1 MKIHLPVAAAIFI
14 ATSATLF
21 AQEVRRAVPATPT
34 PNPFNAP
41 RALPVNPATPQPTLS
56 QQSILNQRIPTQP
69 SAESKR
75 DSASSGSAAEPDDN
89 TKNRVANDEIRLAPN
104 GNVEGENAAD
114 PAKAQLA
121 IADGLYVRKLYDLAA
136 PEYEKY
142 LGQYPSESARPS
154 AMYRLADCYSKLGQD
169 APAINTY
176 RMLISE
182 IGTGEF
188 VGSAAFRLASRAFD
202 QKEFQTA
209 APLYAKA
216 YDNAKSAEIK
226 ITARYYQGKC
236 LELTNKKSEAKTAYE
251 EVARTK
257 ENNPYRDA
265 ARLSVA
271 YFALESNQREQ
282 AFDLFES
289 LGTDAVKPVVKAEA
303 MTRAGILAED
313 LKKRDRAEQLFKS
326 TIALNAEGKW
336 KQIAQLELMKLEYDS
351 DKFSQ
356 ILDSYAKNLNAL
368 GDDTKPGVLL
378 IVANSYRQMGKHAKA
393 LDIYNQLIRQYSAT
407 PEAVDARYQRLLS
420 LDQLRDP
427 SLAKEVDTYLATGPA
442 RDRADKAK
450 LLKAQA
456 LVQQNDFA
464 LAAKLYLE
472 LVNSSLPDAYKAD
485 CYYAAGYAFSQIQDK
500 ERSIQAFSGLI
511 DHFPNYKNVSKAL
524 LKRALLYQETKNYSA
539 ALKDFSTIIQS
550 NGNSEERETA
560 LLQKALTLGQ
570 QGEYAAMNDTFHQL
584 LKEFPN
590 SPGAAQASY
599 WIGWTAFDQ
608 KRYADAVAPLIDARK
623 RNPTEYDEK
632 VTLRLIYCY
641 QTLNQSSDT
650 AREVDN
656 FVKNDP
662 KRISLVADACRWLGG
677 VFYDGKQYDG
687 AAKYLDLIAK
697 NLDKTAFDKMVWLTL
712 ANSQN
717 QLQSFPAAISA
728 AQTYLEQA
736 TDPTDRARGFI
747 ALSSAQLGAKQFDD
761 ATKAAEQALNLQ
773 PEGRL
778 NAEARMC
785 VGEIEFAR
793 GNYENAAKSYLSVAV
808 LYEDPEVTP
817 RALEKAYHAFQQ
829 AGNQDQA
836 TKTLSELKTRFPNY
850 LAKTPAAG

>member
-1 MKIHLPVAAAIFI
+1 MKIRFLVVPAIF
-14 ATSATLF
+14 AVALTTSF

-34 PNPFNAP
+34 PSPANVP

-89 TKNRVANDEIRLAPN
+89 TKSRVANDEIRLAPN
-104 GNVEGENAAD
+104 GTAEGQNAAD

-142 LGQYPSESARPS
+142 LGQYSGDSSRPS
-154 AMYRLADCYSKLGQD
+154 AMYRLADCYSKLGQE
-169 APAINTY
+169 APATSTY
-176 RMLISE
+176 RLLITE
-182 IGTGEF
+182 IGSGEF
-188 VGSAAFRLASRAFD
+188 VGSAAFRLGSRAFD
-202 QKEFQTA
+202 QKDFQSA

-216 YDNAKSAEIK
+216 YENAKSSEVK
-226 ITARYYQGKC
+226 ITARYYQAKC
-236 LELTNKKSEAKTAYE
+236 LELTNKKNEAKSVYE
-251 EVARTK
+251 EVARTREK
-257 ENNPYRDA
+257 NPYRDA

-282 AFDLFES
+282 AFQLFED
-289 LGTDAVKPVVKAEA
+289 LGGDATKPVVKAEA

-336 KQIAQLELMKLEYDS
+336 KQIAQLELMKLEYDG

-356 ILDSYAKNLNAL
+356 ILDSYTKNLNAL
-368 GDDTKPGVLL
+368 GDETKPGVLL
-378 IVANSYRQMGKHAKA
+378 IVGNSYRQIGKHQKA
-393 LDIYNQLIRQYSAT
+393 LEVYNQLIRQYSAT
-407 PEAVDARYQRLLS
+407 SEAADARYQRLLS

-427 SLAKEVDTYLATGPA
+427 SLAKEVDSYLATGPA
-442 RDRADKAK
+442 RDRTDKAK

-456 LVQQNDFA
+456 LVQQNEFA

-472 LVNSSLPDAYKAD
+472 LVNSSLPDGYKAD

-500 ERSIQAFSGLI
+500 ERAIQAFSGLI
-511 DHFPNYKNVSKAL
+511 EHFPTYKNVSKAL
-524 LKRALLYQETKNYSA
+524 LKRALLYQETKNYHA
-539 ALKDFSTIIQS
+539 ALQDFSAIIQS
-550 NGNSEERETA
+550 YGDSDERETA
-560 LLQKALTLGQ
+560 LLQEALTLGQ
-570 QGEYAAMNDTFHQL
+570 QGEYAEMNNTFQQL

-590 SPGAAQASY
+590 SAGAAQASY

-608 KRYADAVAPLIDARK
+608 KRYADAIAPLIDARR
-623 RNPTEYDEK
+623 RNPSEYDEK
-632 VTLRLIYCY
+632 VGLRLIYCY
-641 QTLNQSSDT
+641 QTLNQAPDV

-656 FVKNDP
+656 FVKGDS
-662 KRISLVADACRWLGG
+662 KRISVVADACRWLGG
-677 VFYDGKQYDG
+677 VFYDAKQYPG
-687 AAKYLDLIAK
+687 AAKYLSLITN
-697 NLDKTAFDKMVWLTL
+697 NLDKTAFDKLVWLTL

-717 QLQSFPAAISA
+717 QLQAFPEAVSA
-728 AQTYLEQA
+728 ANNYLEQA
-736 TDPTDRARGFI
+736 TDPADRARGFV
-747 ALSSAQLGAKQFDD
+747 ALSSAQLGAKRFDD
-761 ATKAAEQALNLQ
+761 ATKAAEQALTLQ

-785 VGEIEFAR
+785 VGEVEFAR

-817 RALEKAYHAFQQ
+817 RALEKAYQAFQQ

-836 TKTLSELKTRFPNY
+836 SKTLSELKTRFPNY
-850 LAKTPAAG
+850 LTKTPTAG

>member
-1 MKIHLPVAAAIFI
+1 MKTSFPVVCAIFMGTL
-14 ATSATLF
+14 ATSS
-21 AQEVRRAVPATPT
+21 AQEVRRAAPATPT

-41 RALPVNPATPQPTLS
+41 RALPVSPATPQPTLS

-75 DSASSGSAAEPDDN
+75 DTTSSGSAAEPDDN
-89 TKNRVANDEIRLAPN
+89 TKSRVANDEIRLAPN
-104 GNVEGENAAD
+104 RTGDEQNASD

-142 LGQYPSESARPS
+142 LGQYPGDASRPS

-169 APAINTY
+169 VPAISTY

-202 QKEFQTA
+202 QKEFQSA

-216 YDNAKSAEIK
+216 YENAKSTEIK

-236 LELTNKKSEAKTAYE
+236 LELTNKKNDAKTAYE

-271 YFALESNQREQ
+271 YFALESNQKEQ
-282 AFDLFES
+282 AFGLFES
-289 LGTDAVKPVVKAEA
+289 LGVDAAKPVVKAEA

-368 GDDTKPGVLL
+368 GEETKPGVLL
-378 IVANSYRQMGKHAKA
+378 IVANSYRQMGKHQKA
-393 LDIYNQLIRQYSAT
+393 LEIYNQLVRQYSAT
-407 PEAVDARYQRLLS
+407 PEATDARYQRLLC

-550 NGNSEERETA
+550 PGSSEERETA
-560 LLQKALTLGQ
+560 LVQKALTLGQ
-570 QGEYAAMNDTFHQL
+570 QGDYGAMNDTFQQL

-590 SPGAAQASY
+590 SPAAAQASY

-623 RNPTEYDEK
+623 RNPAEYDEK
-632 VTLRLIYCY
+632 VALRLIYCY
-641 QTLNQSSDT
+641 QTLNKPSDV
-650 AREVDN
+650 AREIDN
-656 FVKNDP
+656 FVKDDP

-677 VFYDGKQYDG
+677 VFYDAKQYDG
-687 AAKYLDLIAK
+687 AAKYLGLIAK
-697 NLDKTAFDKMVWLTL
+697 NLDKTALDKVVWLTL

-717 QLQSFPAAISA
+717 QLQAFSEAIPAAK
-728 AQTYLEQA
+728 TYLEQA
-736 TDPTDRARGFI
+736 ADPVDRARGFI

-778 NAEARMC
+778 NAEARMS

-836 TKTLSELKTRFPNY
+836 SKTLSELKARFPNY

>member
-1 MKIHLPVAAAIFI
+1 MKTSFPVVCAIFMGTL
-14 ATSATLF
+14 ATSS
-21 AQEVRRAVPATPT
+21 AQEVRRAAPATPT

-41 RALPVNPATPQPTLS
+41 RALPVSPATPQPTLS

-75 DSASSGSAAEPDDN
+75 DTTSSGSAAEPDDN
-89 TKNRVANDEIRLAPN
+89 TKSRVANDEIRLAPN
-104 GNVEGENAAD
+104 RTGDEQNASD

-142 LGQYPSESARPS
+142 LGQYPGDASLPS

-169 APAINTY
+169 VPAISTY

-202 QKEFQTA
+202 QKEFQSA

-216 YDNAKSAEIK
+216 YENAKSTEIK

-236 LELTNKKSEAKTAYE
+236 LELTNKKNDAKTAYE

-271 YFALESNQREQ
+271 YFALESNQKEQ
-282 AFDLFES
+282 AFGLFES
-289 LGTDAVKPVVKAEA
+289 LGVDAAKPVVKAEA

-368 GDDTKPGVLL
+368 GEETKPGVLL
-378 IVANSYRQMGKHAKA
+378 IVANSYRQMGKHQKA
-393 LDIYNQLIRQYSAT
+393 LEIYNQLVRQYSAT
-407 PEAVDARYQRLLS
+407 PEATDARYQRLLC

-550 NGNSEERETA
+550 PGSSEERETA
-560 LLQKALTLGQ
+560 LVQKALTLGQ
-570 QGEYAAMNDTFHQL
+570 QGDYGAMNDTFQQL

-590 SPGAAQASY
+590 SPAAAQASY

-623 RNPTEYDEK
+623 RNPAEYDEK
-632 VTLRLIYCY
+632 VALRLIYCY
-641 QTLNQSSDT
+641 QTLNKPSDV
-650 AREVDN
+650 AREIDN
-656 FVKNDP
+656 FVKDDP

-677 VFYDGKQYDG
+677 VFYDAKQYDG
-687 AAKYLDLIAK
+687 AAKYLGLIAK
-697 NLDKTAFDKMVWLTL
+697 NLDKTALDKVVWLTL

-717 QLQSFPAAISA
+717 QLQAFSEAIPAAK
-728 AQTYLEQA
+728 TYLEQA
-736 TDPTDRARGFI
+736 ADPVDRARGFI

-778 NAEARMC
+778 NAEARMS

-836 TKTLSELKTRFPNY
+836 SKTLSELKARFPNY